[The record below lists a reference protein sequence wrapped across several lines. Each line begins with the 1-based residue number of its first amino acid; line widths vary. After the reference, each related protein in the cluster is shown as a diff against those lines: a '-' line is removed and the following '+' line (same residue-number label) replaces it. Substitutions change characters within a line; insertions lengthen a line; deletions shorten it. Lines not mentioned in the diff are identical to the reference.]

1 MGPDVSYFRPELI
14 DFASLK
20 KSNPELG
27 IPRLLDAEGKKTTQ
41 IFFFLIFLLDVNVPR
56 SDDKSIMTYLVS
68 YYNYFTKMKFEET
81 AGRRVAKVT
90 CKSNCMHLARNFHI
104 IQVIGKLLEIDKMQ
118 GEYDRMVTNLL
129 AWIQKTIVILA
140 DRKFPNRLTGVQAL
154 VTDFKRYR
162 TVEKPPK

>member
-1 MGPDVSYFRPELI
+1 MGPDVFYFRPELI

-104 IQVIGKLLEIDKMQ
+104 IQVIGKLLKMQ
-118 GEYDRMVTNLL
+118 GECDRMVTNLL